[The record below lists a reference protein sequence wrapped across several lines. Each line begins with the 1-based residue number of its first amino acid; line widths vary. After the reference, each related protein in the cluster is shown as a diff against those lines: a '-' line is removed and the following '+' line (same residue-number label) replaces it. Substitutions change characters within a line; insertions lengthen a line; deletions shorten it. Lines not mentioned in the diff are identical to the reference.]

1 MQYGYTGKILFV
13 DLTSGEI
20 KEETPSD
27 QIYREY
33 IGGTGRFCERTGRR
47 R

>member
-33 IGGTGRFCERTGRR
+33 IGGTG
-47 R
+47 